1 MALST
6 IFQLYRGG
14 QFYWWM
20 FEPGNYK
27 TRGME
32 TAWTSTENLFTMFA
46 TVDVSIR
53 HPAALIDGSLV
64 RNELRPFLKLS
75 TIEGDKQYTTNNP
88 NVIS

>member
-1 MALST
+1 
-6 IFQLYRGG
+6 
-14 QFYWWM
+14 
-20 FEPGNYK
+20 
-27 TRGME
+27 ME
-32 TAWTSTENLFTMFA
+32 TAWTSKENLFTMFA

-53 HPAALIDGSLV
+53 HSAALIDGSLV